1 MCVICHRLQ
10 FGGCYFLARL
20 ELLFAKDLGK
30 WPLFC
35 PGESSLP
42 VCLLHWRKGF
52 WSAAT
57 TWVTHD
63 CVFECPTV
71 PCAWQAPQKICEW
84 VSEWMNYVFE
94 QTSSGPHDLA
104 EIQSREVL
112 VVTHP
117 LGERMTNSPFFPL
130 IPGWAARAFSW
141 LTISSVVGS

>member
-57 TWVTHD
+57 MWVTHD

-71 PCAWQAPQKICEW
+71 PCTWQAPQKICEW

-94 QTSSGPHDLA
+94 QTSSGPHDVA

-117 LGERMTNSPFFPL
+117 LWERMTTSPFFPL

-141 LTISSVVGS
+141 LTIPSVVGS